1 MGLATA
7 SVRIAC
13 IGGENAAITSH
24 REINAARGVLERRAG
39 RGQAVAGVASSSA
52 SS

>member
-1 MGLATA
+1 MGFATA
-7 SVRIAC
+7 SVRTAC
-13 IGGENAAITSH
+13 IGDENAASY

-39 RGQAVAGVASSSA
+39 LGQAVAGVASSSA